1 MIKMGT
7 RDKILEILEK
17 NKGKFV
23 SGQHMAENLK
33 ISRTAIWKAINFLKL
48 DGYKIISVRNNG
60 YKLSQNND
68 ILSESEIKK
77 NLLTDNKK
85 INIQIFKTID
95 STNNLAKKIIASN
108 SFENATA
115 IIANEQTSGR
125 GRFARTFFSPAN
137 TGIYMSIILKTKIK
151 LSDVSLIT
159 IISALSVC
167 KAIQKLTTLKP
178 RIKWINDIFT
188 NGKKVCGIL
197 TEAISDFETLTTQAV
212 VVGIGINVSTKKN
225 DFPEELQNKVT
236 SIATKNLSR
245 NVFIAEILNNLFSF
259 FENIYKKEIIEEYKS
274 LSLVLNKKIKYL
286 KDDTVMTAT
295 AIDINDKGNLIV
307 KDDYDKI
314 SVIEA
319 GEISINLNT

>member
-1 MIKMGT
+1 MST
-7 RDKILEILEK
+7 RDKILEILE
-17 NKGKFV
+17 NDKGKFV
-23 SGQHMAENLK
+23 SGQHIAENLK
-33 ISRTAIWKAINFLKL
+33 ISRTAIWKAIKILKH
-48 DGYKIISVRNNG
+48 DGYRIISVRNNG

-68 ILSESEIKK
+68 ILSEIEIKK
-77 NLLTDNKK
+77 NLLADYKK
-85 INIQIFKTID
+85 TNIQIFKTID

-108 SFENATA
+108 SFENATT

-137 TGIYMSIILKTKIK
+137 TGIYMSTILKTKMK

-159 IISALSVC
+159 VISALSVC
-167 KAIQKLTTLKP
+167 RAIKKLTNIKP
-178 RIKWINDIFT
+178 EIKWINDIFID
-188 NGKKVCGIL
+188 GKKVCGIL
-197 TEAISDFETLTTQAV
+197 TEAVSDFETLTTQAV

-225 DFPEELQNKVT
+225 DFPEEIQNKVI
-236 SIATKNLSR
+236 SVATKNLSR

-259 FENIYKKEIIEEYKS
+259 FKDINKKEIIEEYKS

-286 KDDTVMTAT
+286 KDETVMTAT

-307 KDDYDKI
+307 KDNYDKV

-319 GEISINLNT
+319 GEISVNLNN